1 MIEELT
7 DCKVVGSINSK
18 KYEMCIRDSII
29 ADDKK
34 TYRELFNESELL
46 ITDYSSVAFDF
57 SYLKKPV
64 IYYQYSDDYNFDL
77 SESYF
82 DYKTMGFGEVIKKED
97 DLIKLIKGYLDNDC
111 KMKEVY
117 KKRVDEFYKYNDQ
130 NNSKRVY
137 NWIYE
142 N

>member
-1 MIEELT
+1 MI
-7 DCKVVGSINSK
+7 
-18 KYEMCIRDSII
+18 
-29 ADDKK
+29 
-34 TYRELFNESELL
+34 
-46 ITDYSSVAFDF
+46 ITDYSSIAFDF
-57 SYLKKPV
+57 AYLKKPV
-64 IYYQYSDDYNFDL
+64 IYYHYAKEYHFDL
-77 SESYF
+77 EESYF

-97 DLIKLIKGYLDNDC
+97 DLIKLIKDYLDNDC

>member
-1 MIEELT
+1 MIATHNIE
-7 DCKVVGSINSK
+7 KVTFDINH
-18 KYEMCIRDSII
+18 I
-29 ADDKK
+29 
-34 TYRELFNESELL
+34 FLL
-46 ITDYSSVAFDF
+46 VDG
-57 SYLKKPV
+57 K
-64 IYYQYSDDYNFDL
+64 
-77 SESYF
+77 
-82 DYKTMGFGEVIKKED
+82 EVKVR
-97 DLIKLIKGYLDNDC
+97 LD

>member
-1 MIEELT
+1 ML
-7 DCKVVGSINSK
+7 K
-18 KYEMCIRDSII
+18 II
-29 ADDKK
+29 FKPHPNLAKFRYLFDLDKNIIVDDKK
-34 TYRELFNESELL
+34 TYPELFNESKLL

-77 SESYF
+77 SKSYF

-97 DLIKLIKGYLDNDC
+97 DLIKLIKDYLDNDC
-111 KMKEVY
+111 EMKENY
-117 KKRVDEFYKYNDQ
+117 KKRVDKFYKYNDQ

-137 NWIYE
+137 DWIYE

>member
-1 MIEELT
+1 MERIFAKSEFALKNSKYFKGLNDLLNNEELIGYAKNRGYKIIFKPHPNLAKFIHLF
-7 DCKVVGSINSK
+7 DLD
-18 KYEMCIRDSII
+18 ESII

-82 DYKTMGFGEVIKKED
+82 DYKTMGFGEVIKR
-97 DLIKLIKGYLDNDC
+97 G
-111 KMKEVY
+111 
-117 KKRVDEFYKYNDQ
+117 
-130 NNSKRVY
+130 
-137 NWIYE
+137 
-142 N
+142 